1 LIIVYYYSERVPL
14 PPNDDAVQV
23 ACGQNFSVCLTT
35 SGKIVIWG
43 SVNGKTE
50 HDDGYFFSKPEY
62 VLMCSQ

>member
-1 LIIVYYYSERVPL
+1 M
-14 PPNDDAVQV
+14 QV